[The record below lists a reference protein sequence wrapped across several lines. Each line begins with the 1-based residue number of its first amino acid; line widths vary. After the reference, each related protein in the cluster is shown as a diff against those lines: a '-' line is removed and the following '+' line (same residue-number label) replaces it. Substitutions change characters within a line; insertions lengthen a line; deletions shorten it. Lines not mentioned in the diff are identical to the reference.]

1 MSGCILRFINNS
13 PLRTSLIDEATG
25 QVKYKIETP
34 MKIARSMTRIRK
46 FESPV
51 QPPLDPDED
60 ADSDS
65 GGDISEEGGKDEE
78 LDSKEEEPSDEIE
91 TELPETSDEIAR
103 IYWKWFSSD
112 KIIFRGRI
120 TNRGEFL
127 PKCGKL
133 KG

>member
-1 MSGCILRFINNS
+1 MQ
-13 PLRTSLIDEATG
+13 PL
-25 QVKYKIETP
+25 
-34 MKIARSMTRIRK
+34 
-46 FESPV
+46 
-51 QPPLDPDED
+51 LDPDED

-78 LDSKEEEPSDEIE
+78 LDSKEEEPGDEIE